1 MKPIVFEGR
10 FGWLHPGEG
19 KRGVILCNAFGHE
32 SVWSH
37 KGIRRLAEGLSER
50 GVAALRFDYVGT
62 GDSVGVDGAS
72 DQLERCVADVCA
84 AIAWFKRETG
94 VTHVTLC
101 GLRLGAA
108 FALLVARRS
117 PVDEL
122 VLLAPVASGKSYV
135 RELSVIRKTWL
146 EQLAAPLRVIQRED
160 APLNVLGQ
168 VYSKQFQA
176 DLSALDLARVLKDA
190 AVKPASRALIFDIRP
205 NASEPLRANLAELG
219 VEVECRLF
227 HGYAEFQQETAFSVF
242 PEGVFRAAVEWMAG
256 ACAKRKPAGRASPGM
271 KWDANVVVKTPEARE
286 QPVRLG
292 ASGLFGIL
300 CKPLVHLAQGPVLLI
315 TNTSASAHV
324 GDSRLSVRIAR
335 EMARVG
341 IASLRF
347 DARGVGDSPPLPEAL
362 SAGSTFGAIYSA
374 TTVQDVATAAAW
386 LKEQGYEKVV
396 SFGICSGAYSA
407 LKAALVEP
415 ALTGVITVNLPSFY
429 VPEGSTAESLRKR
442 QFNSMAGY
450 AQSMFDFSKWKK
462 IISGERSLL
471 AILRQ
476 VSLQLL
482 TRIRLRAADAIGW
495 ISAKPAAVEGTPT
508 DPRGIVRALQ
518 RKGVQGLLVYGSYDS
533 GLDVVTAH
541 FGKGGKSLS
550 RSSSIRAAVFDEL
563 DHALFGPAASEK
575 VMAAC
580 ASFIKG
586 LNDPVR
592 RASAPRAAAGLR
604 TVVDSKGIGR

>member
-19 KRGVILCNAFGHE
+19 TRGVVLCNAFGHE

-37 KGIRRLAEGLSER
+37 KGIRRLAAGLSAR
-50 GVAALRFDYVGT
+50 GIPALRFDYLGT

-72 DQLERCVADVCA
+72 DQLETCVADVCA
-84 AIAWFKRETG
+84 AIAWLKRETG

-108 FALLVARRS
+108 FALLAARRL

-122 VLLAPVASGKSYV
+122 VLLAPVVSGRSYV

-146 EQLAAPLRVIQRED
+146 EQLAAPVRAIQKED

-176 DLSALDLARVLKDA
+176 DLTALDTARVLMDA
-190 AVKPASRALIFDIRP
+190 SVKPASRVLIFEIRP
-205 NASEPLRANLAELG
+205 NASEPLRTNLAELG
-219 VEVECRLF
+219 VEVESRLF
-227 HGYAEFQQETAFSVF
+227 HGYSEFQQETAFSVF
-242 PEGVFRAAVEWMAG
+242 PDGVFRGAVDWMAG
-256 ACAKRKPAGRASPGM
+256 VPVVGEPEGRASTELE
-271 KWDANVVVKTPEARE
+271 WDDHVVVETPEARE
-286 QPVRLG
+286 HPVRLG

-300 CKPLVHLAQGPVLLI
+300 CKPRAHRVKGPVLLI
-315 TNTSASAHV
+315 TNTSASVHV

-335 EMARVG
+335 EMARMGV
-341 IASLRF
+341 ASLRF
-347 DARGVGDSPPLPEAL
+347 DARDVGDSPPLPDAE
-362 SAGSTFGAIYSA
+362 SAESTFSAIYSA
-374 TTVQDVATAAAW
+374 ATVQDVSSAAVW

-415 ALTGVITVNLPSFY
+415 VLTGVITINLPSFY
-429 VPEGSTAESLRKR
+429 VPEGSTLESLRKR

-450 AQSMFDFSKWKK
+450 AQSLFDLSKWKK
-462 IISGERSLL
+462 IISGKRSPL

-476 VSLQLL
+476 L
-482 TRIRLRAADAIGW
+482 TRQIFARIRLRVADAIGLKGG
-495 ISAKPAAVEGTPT
+495 SDAVEGPPT
-508 DPRGIVRALQ
+508 DPRGIVKALQ
-518 RKGVQGLLVYGSYDS
+518 RKGVQGLLVYGAYDS
-533 GLDVVTAH
+533 GLDVVTTY
-541 FGKGGKSLS
+541 FGTRGKGLS
-550 RSSSIRAAVFDEL
+550 RFPSIRAAVFDEV
-563 DHALFGPAASEK
+563 DHALFGPAASQT
-575 VMAAC
+575 VIAAC

-586 LNDPVR
+586 LGAPVR
-592 RASAPRAAAGLR
+592 QAPASRATSGLR
-604 TVVDSKGIGR
+604 TVAGSKGVVR